1 MPNRD
6 ATSVANWLTG
16 NRALRIVSRDR
27 AGVYAEG
34 ITLNAPQAIQVA
46 DQWPLLT
53 SLGNA
58 IERALSRCQ
67 RHIRE
72 VTCSHAMG
80 RSCAIIKVGWQYA
93 RLRALQH
100 WSGIKSTPVDSP
112 SGRNGH
118 QQPASWIPIER
129 ILSSAVVKAA
139 KASVL

>member
-34 ITLNAPQAIQVA
+34 ITLGAPQAIQVA
-46 DQWPLLT
+46 DQWHLLT

-58 IERALSRCQ
+58 IKRALSRCQ

-72 VTCSHAMG
+72 VACSHAMG
-80 RSCAIIKVGWQYA
+80 RSCAIIKVG
-93 RLRALQH
+93 
-100 WSGIKSTPVDSP
+100 
-112 SGRNGH
+112 
-118 QQPASWIPIER
+118 
-129 ILSSAVVKAA
+129 
-139 KASVL
+139 